1 MQIGSLFLYGDNSKM
16 GLKDELLSIKT
27 YKEYA
32 PQREKF
38 RNVLRDR
45 EVLEHLNMLYGKG
58 YVGGDI
64 EHGLIEEVY
73 KTSPG
78 HGKRCVGK

>member
-1 MQIGSLFLYGDNSKM
+1 MSLKE
-16 GLKDELLSIKT
+16 ELLQIKT
-27 YKEYA
+27 YEEYE
-32 PQREKF
+32 PQREK
-38 RNVLRDR
+38 NSEVLLGDK

-73 KTSPG
+73 KTPPG
-78 HGKRCVGK
+78 QENNALEDNEINHRSIGWWYF

>member
-1 MQIGSLFLYGDNSKM
+1 MSLKE
-16 GLKDELLSIKT
+16 ELLQIKT
-27 YKEYA
+27 YEEYE

-38 RNVLRDR
+38 RSIVRDK

-64 EHGLIEEVY
+64 
-73 KTSPG
+73 
-78 HGKRCVGK
+78 

>member
-1 MQIGSLFLYGDNSKM
+1 MSLKE
-16 GLKDELLSIKT
+16 ELLSIKT
-27 YKEYA
+27 YKEYE

-38 RNVLRDR
+38 RNVVRDK
-45 EVLEHLNMLYGKG
+45 EVMDHLNKLYGKG

-64 EHGLIEEVY
+64 EHGLIEELY
-73 KTSPG
+73 KTPPG